1 MKILI
6 PVDGSKITKEVIE
19 KAKVVGEKFEAKLLL
34 LTVLDNANMID
45 RYSYPVA
52 YDSKIKLTEDML
64 KDLKEDYSDYPYGI
78 ETFMRV
84 GMPYN
89 EIIKVADEEDVDL
102 IVMGN
107 RGLGAFSR
115 TLLGSVSNKVL
126 NHSDKSILIV
136 KADIEEE

>member
-19 KAKVVGEKFEAKLLL
+19 KAKTVGEKFEAKLLL

-52 YDSKIKLTEDML
+52 YDSKVKLTEDML

-115 TLLGSVSNKVL
+115 TFLGSVSNKVL